1 MPCSFENKSSLRQ
14 DLTFYGFKKAW
25 SSYGLPHNGALFSNL
40 SIDDQSEHCYTN
52 IGLWLSDQNPFQIRC
67 ILDQGTHAA
76 QTDFKGDLINQL
88 LEVFAYLKLQCV
100 ENHPQTGKINRSN
113 YLLIALREGLVN
125 ATVHRDY
132 SIVAPITIFIRKD
145 AILIESPGRPVENLN
160 KEMILV
166 GFSALRNKGLAEI
179 LTQLHFM
186 ENMGT
191 GLRRIRKSSPNEWMQ
206 PRIDIDGEFF
216 RLTIPTNA

>member
-14 DLTFYGFKKAW
+14 DLTFYGLKKVWA
-25 SSYGLPHNGALFSNL
+25 SYGLPLNEALFSSL
-40 SIDDQSEHCYTN
+40 SIEDQSKHWYTN
-52 IGLWLSDQNPFQIRC
+52 LGLWLSDQNPFQIRC
-67 ILDQGTHAA
+67 ILDQGTHTA
-76 QTDFKGDLINQL
+76 QIDFKGDLLNQM

-100 ENHPQTGKINRSN
+100 ENLPQAKKSKRSN

-125 ATVHRDY
+125 AAVHRDY

-191 GLRRIRKSSPNEWMQ
+191 GLRRIWKSSPKEWIH
-206 PRIDIDGEFF
+206 PRINIDGEFF